1 MTADSKSVL
10 SGIRILDIGTM
21 IAGPFSTTLLAD
33 FGAEVIKVERPD
45 GGDTLRSLGPF
56 VEGESLYW
64 AVDGRNKKSVTI
76 DFHKE
81 SGKALFKELVK
92 ISDVVV
98 ENFRPGTLD
107 KWGLGYKSLQE
118 IKPDII
124 MCSVSGYGQTGPYAE
139 KASYDR
145 IALAFAGYTHI
156 TGYPDLPPLRPGIA
170 IADYVGGLYGAFSI
184 LLALQHRNTTQQGLH
199 VDVALY
205 EAMYRLTEVLTVSY
219 DKLGKERTRMGN
231 LHFAAAPGGH
241 FLTKDGDYVVLT
253 ISGGDSVFGR
263 FAEAIGR
270 AELAKDPKFNTHQ
283 HRWENITETNKLAQD
298 WMSNLSTQE
307 ALDAL
312 DKYGIPA
319 SKVYSIKDML
329 NDPHYQARESYQT
342 VEHPRLG
349 PLKMQAPTPKLSEAK
364 GRINNPGP
372 SLGEHNNEILQG
384 LLGLSNEETEK
395 LKAEGV
401 I

>member
-1 MTADSKSVL
+1 MTTDSTSVL

-21 IAGPFSTTLLAD
+21 IAGPFSATLLAD

-45 GGDTLRSLGPF
+45 GGDTLRKLGPF
-56 VEGESLYW
+56 VDGESLYW

-81 SGKALFKELVK
+81 RGKTLFKELVK

-107 KWGLGYKSLQE
+107 KWGLGYKSLQD

-124 MCSVSGYGQTGPYAE
+124 MCSVSGYGQTGPYAQ

-156 TGYPDLPPLRPGIA
+156 TGYPDLPPLRPGVA
-170 IADYVGGLYGAFSI
+170 IADYVGGLYAAFSI
-184 LLALQHRNTTQQGLH
+184 LLALQHRNNTQQGLH

-205 EAMYRLTEVLTVSY
+205 EALYRLTEVLTVSY
-219 DKLGKERTRMGN
+219 DKLGQERTRMGN

-253 ISGGDSVFGR
+253 VSGGDGVFRR
-263 FAEAIGR
+263 FTEAIGQP
-270 AELAKDPKFNTHQ
+270 ELSSDPRFDTHQ
-283 HRWENITETNKLAQD
+283 HRWENINQTNKLVEE
-298 WMSNLSTQE
+298 WMSKLSTQE
-307 ALDAL
+307 VLAAL
-312 DKYGIPA
+312 DKFGIPA
-319 SKVYSIKDML
+319 SKVYSIKDMMA
-329 NDPHYQARESYQT
+329 DPHYQARESYQS

-349 PLKMQAPTPKLSEAK
+349 PLKMQAPTPKLSEAQ
-364 GRINNPGP
+364 GRIINSGP
-372 SLGEHNNEILQG
+372 QLGENNQEIFQG
-384 LLGLSNEETEK
+384 LLGLSREETDQ
-395 LKAEGV
+395 LSALG
-401 I
+401 II

>member
-1 MTADSKSVL
+1 MTADSTSVL

-56 VEGESLYW
+56 VDGESLYW
-64 AVDGRNKKSVTI
+64 AVDGRNKKSLTI

-81 SGKALFKELVK
+81 QGKALFKELVK
-92 ISDVVV
+92 FSDVVV

-107 KWGLGYKSLQE
+107 KWGLGYEALRQIKS
-118 IKPDII
+118 DII
-124 MCSVSGYGQTGPYAE
+124 MCSVSGYGQTGPYAQ

-170 IADYVGGLYGAFSI
+170 IADYVGGLYAAFSI
-184 LLALQHRNTTQQGLH
+184 LLALQHRSKTGQGLH

-205 EAMYRLTEVLTVSY
+205 EAMYRLTEVLTATY

-253 ISGGDSVFGR
+253 ISGGDAVFRR

-270 AELAKDPKFNTHQ
+270 PELGNDARFDTHQ
-283 HRWENITETNKLAQD
+283 HRWENITETNRLAED
-298 WMSNLSTQE
+298 WMSNLSTKE
-307 ALDAL
+307 VLDTL

-329 NDPHYQARESYQT
+329 NDPQYQARDSYQT

-349 PLKMQAPTPKLSEAK
+349 PLKMQAPVPKLSEAN
-364 GRINNPGP
+364 GRVTHPGP
-372 SLGEHNNEILQG
+372 LLGEHTCEILEE
-384 LLGLSNEETEK
+384 LLGLKREETVR